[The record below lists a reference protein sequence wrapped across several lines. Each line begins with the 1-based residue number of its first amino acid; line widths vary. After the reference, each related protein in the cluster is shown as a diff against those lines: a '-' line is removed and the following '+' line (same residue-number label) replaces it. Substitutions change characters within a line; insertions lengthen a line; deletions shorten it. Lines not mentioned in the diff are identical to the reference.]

1 MVAVPARLRNGV
13 LHFQAPFVAPDQE
26 VEVLVV
32 FAEQPAEDL
41 QLIDPPTE
49 GRVSDRFNWRKSLEA
64 TKDLVAY
71 NYFRQMPLTF
81 SGYLSRSRS

>member
-32 FAEQPAEDL
+32 FAEQPAAAD
-41 QLIDPPTE
+41 DRPAAPPDE
-49 GRVSDRFNWRKSLEA
+49 GLVSDRFRWDASRRRITDLGGKSASQLCIEDREEDWR
-64 TKDLVAY
+64 
-71 NYFRQMPLTF
+71 
-81 SGYLSRSRS
+81 